1 MDVSEI
7 IKTAL
12 QPLNLPVEADKYSGS
27 ATEYIVWNY
36 LDERAIY
43 HADNTDML
51 DGTYV
56 RVNYYT
62 KGKVEVKK
70 KAIRR
75 LLRLNGFL
83 IGPKPQFY
91 ESDTGYRHVA
101 IDAFML
107 GEIND

>member
-7 IKTAL
+7 IKTTL

-27 ATEYIVWNY
+27 ATEFVVWNY
-36 LDERAIY
+36 LDERPIY
-43 HADNTDML
+43 HAGNTDLL
-51 DGTYV
+51 DGTNV

-75 LLRLNGFL
+75 LLRLSGFL
-83 IGPKPQFY
+83 INSTSQFY
-91 ESDTGYRHVA
+91 ESDTGYRQVA